1 MDRDTYSNLIF
12 RLFIQLKGHFFFIFG
27 MKVPLDLIFLTASL
41 RCFGLTGWPAS
52 PTFSILAR
60 ASSMTSPANTLAMP
74 AMAITTFCPT
84 LHPVMVCMIFLT
96 VVLGRA
102 ALLYMAYLS
111 NWSSVNWET
120 NNCIFSRSSAAC
132 SALILSMAAWGV
144 VGVSRRP
151 GVLSSSPPLDTEAAE
166 EMFSLGN
173 LGGAGLLLLLLDL
186 SQFGDSNSLARGSS
200 GSLLLLPSGS
210 ILIFFLS
217 GPSLSV
223 SSWSLAPDWSSSL
236 DLSPSDKLVSI
247 FVC

>member
-1 MDRDTYSNLIF
+1 MFWSDWLACLPHILHTGEGL
-12 RLFIQLKGHFFFIFG
+12 
-27 MKVPLDLIFLTASL
+27 LDDLP
-41 RCFGLTGWPAS
+41 GEH
-52 PTFSILAR
+52 
-60 ASSMTSPANTLAMP
+60 LAMP

-96 VVLGRA
+96 VVLGRS

-111 NWSSVNWET
+111 SWSSVNWET

-132 SALILSMAAWGV
+132 SALILSTSGWGV

-173 LGGAGLLLLLLDL
+173 LGGAGLLLLLDL
-186 SQFGDSNSLARGSS
+186 SLFGDSNNLARGSS

>member
-1 MDRDTYSNLIF
+1 MDRDIYSSLIF
-12 RLFIQLKGHFFFIFG
+12 RLINQLKGHFFFIFG
-27 MKVPLDLIFLTASL
+27 IKVPLDLIFLTASL

-173 LGGAGLLLLLLDL
+173 LGGAGLLLLLLK
-186 SQFGDSNSLARGSS
+186 
-200 GSLLLLPSGS
+200 
-210 ILIFFLS
+210 LIKKIHFNC
-217 GPSLSV
+217 
-223 SSWSLAPDWSSSL
+223 SSL
-236 DLSPSDKLVSI
+236 VHVRGMSVIPH
-247 FVC
+247 